1 MLVAQ
6 VEREPNAVAGFRRV
20 GDAGAEGVDP
30 AFGQHLGE
38 DARRADEVLLA
49 FGVEPRLGASHA
61 HAVAHGNG
69 LSPDGGSLADE
80 RVQPVGAEC
89 FADGFGMVDKVLDFG
104 LHGGIFFQLNC
115 LTMAVSRAFVSA
127 VFGRTSQPRSKLM
140 IALWAASAT

>member
-38 DARRADEVLLA
+38 DARRADEVLFA
-49 FGVEPRLGASHA
+49 FRVEPRLGASHA

-69 LSPDGGSLADE
+69 LSPDGGSLADKAVELVGSE
-80 RVQPVGAEC
+80 RLS
-89 FADGFGMVDKVLDFG
+89 DGFGMVDEVLYFG
-104 LHGGIFFQLNC
+104 LHGMYPF
-115 LTMAVSRAFVSA
+115 S
-127 VFGRTSQPRSKLM
+127 
-140 IALWAASAT
+140 